1 MCERNKSEKMNKER
15 HFHLQG
21 TAQKFFI
28 SMVTLKGFVDSQ
40 KLTKKAQY
48 AFIRNCSAVYIPN
61 SKKFALAISHWQL
74 GIEHLGKRN
83 TMECFA

>member
-28 SMVTLKGFVDSQ
+28 SMVTLKDFVDSQ
-40 KLTKKAQY
+40 KLTKKSTVRLY
-48 AFIRNCSAVYIPN
+48 
-61 SKKFALAISHWQL
+61 
-74 GIEHLGKRN
+74 
-83 TMECFA
+83 T